1 MRKITFFILFSIYS
15 CLYAQEKTGLAT
27 DGPYLLY
34 EAQGTRLIQVDTAGL
49 LRDTLYKTLPD
60 GFLFHVTSRNRQHQF
75 DVALHAIQ
83 RPAWKHKQPEKIF
96 VISDPHGDMDCF
108 VSILK
113 GGKIIN
119 EHYQWTFGKNHLVI
133 IGDVFDRGND
143 VLPIFW
149 LIYKLEQESEEAG
162 GKVSFLLGN
171 HEEMVLRGN
180 VKYTPEKYKR
190 IADTLH
196 LSYNMLWQANS
207 ELGRWLKTKNTMQV
221 INKNL
226 FVHAGLSPEFLS
238 KHLDIQTVNDTIS
251 HYLLHTKEGR
261 AASELAAFLFGDSGP
276 LWYRGMV
283 RTDAKYNP
291 ISMPEV
297 NEILKTYH
305 VDRIYVGHTIF
316 TDITGFYNEK
326 IIGVNVDNKDNRD
339 AERARGI
346 LIEGD
351 KVRAVYD
358 SGRLLE
364 RF

>member
-1 MRKITFFILFSIYS
+1 MRKVIFFILFSVCS
-15 CLYAQEKTGLAT
+15 LLYAQEKTSLAA

-34 EAQGTRLIQVDTAGL
+34 ETQGIRLIQVDTAGQ
-49 LRDTLYKTLPD
+49 LRDTLYKALPD
-60 GFLFHVTSRNRQHQF
+60 GFTLHVSSQKKEHQF
-75 DVALHAIQ
+75 DVALHALQ
-83 RPAWKHKQPEKIF
+83 HPAWNYKQTEKVF

-113 GGKIIN
+113 GGKIIDN
-119 EHYQWTFGKNHLVI
+119 RYRWVFGKNHLVI
-133 IGDVFDRGND
+133 IGDVFDRGKD

-149 LIYKLEQESEEAG
+149 LIYKLEQEAEEAG

-180 VKYTPEKYKR
+180 VKYTPEKYKQL
-190 IADTLH
+190 ADTLH
-196 LSYNMLWQANS
+196 VSYNMLWQTNS
-207 ELGRWLKTKNTMQV
+207 ELGRWLKTKNTIQ
-221 INKNL
+221 IIGKNL

-238 KHLDIQTVNDTIS
+238 RNLDIRTVNDTIS
-251 HYLLHTKEGR
+251 HYLFHTREGR
-261 AASELAAFLFGDSGP
+261 DASALAAFLFGNSGP

-283 RTDAKYNP
+283 RTDIKYNP

-305 VDRIYVGHTIF
+305 VNRIYVGHTIF

-326 IIGVNVDNKDNRD
+326 IIGVNVDNKENRED
-339 AERARGI
+339 ERARGI

-351 KVRAVYD
+351 KVRVVYD
-358 SGRLLE
+358 SGKLLE